1 MFTRLRALA
10 HHLYPSL
17 RASNMSTVHNTN
29 VACCTIPP
37 VHSDYTP
44 KGNYKPYAGFN
55 KVRSTLEQYTTR
67 KPDTGAVQHAQVYVT
82 GPETPGKVAI
92 ICVYDIFG

>member
-10 HHLYPSL
+10 HHFYPTL
-17 RASNMSTVHNTN
+17 RAADMSTVHNTN

-44 KGNYKPYAGFN
+44 KGKYKPYAGFN
-55 KVRSTLEQYTTR
+55 KVRSTLDQHSTR
-67 KPDTGAVQHAQVYVT
+67 GLMHAQVYVT